1 MGTCTVPYL
10 HEQKIKT
17 YESSPTTGN
26 HTYQAHRIVLAAAIP
41 YFRAMFLNDMME
53 ASMNEIRIHTVEPSG
68 MHEYMLGVLR
78 GAGEETRTWAFF
90 GYCILAEMGLRS

>member
-1 MGTCTVPYL
+1 MGTVPYL
-10 HEQKIKT
+10 PEQKIKT

-68 MHEYMLGVLR
+68 VCVQYHVG
-78 GAGEETRTWAFF
+78 GP
-90 GYCILAEMGLRS
+90 